1 MKSEHK
7 SLFLLTQTITEMNQ
21 SSITRVLSAAIVIVL
36 GIFSSNEVSA
46 QATLDSS
53 VVDKSIIGNR
63 AFTSLNIVKLD
74 RKLDTLVQ
82 RTDSLRM
89 DTDSLYS
96 QFVMLDNPMDM
107 NTQSLTNV
115 NIDSGT
121 FDGSTVTAS
130 GAVTGGSLT
139 DGTATLSS
147 GALSGAT
154 TVTASG
160 AVTGGSLTDGTA
172 TLASGALSGATS
184 VDGSGDLTMGTV
196 TMTGFGV
203 DADGD
208 VTSKSLDNTS
218 GGITNAGAIS
228 GATTVTASGAVTGGS
243 LTDGTA
249 TLTGGVMS
257 GITGINAGGALGM
270 TAASL
275 TSNTTGNTSI
285 TVDDNGVALFSNA
298 AGDAGLQIV
307 ASATPA
313 AEMIYLVN
321 TAGTDNGALTI
332 KATAGGI
339 DMESGTQTDI
349 IAGTHAQIKATTGF
363 ATLDG
368 FSGVN
373 IKGNAAEV
381 DVTTTGAVDINSANF
396 TLDASGSLDIT
407 SANTALTVASGTG
420 TMNVSSDA
428 AATAVNIA
436 TGAGVKALT
445 LGSTNTTSSTTI
457 QTGTGAMAFIGGGA
471 LTFDGASVSIDGT
484 DDSNL
489 TMTANAASTKTLT
502 IAASNSGAGVADID
516 MDADGAVKVDAPAI
530 DLTGV
535 TTLSGTLNLPTTVAN
550 TAATTHTVVDNTAS
564 AYSIGSTGKTD
575 ILKVVST
582 DAGEGVTMSGTLGV
596 TGLSS
601 LRGIDNAHNGIA
613 NTGVITQVTSISTAA
628 AATALPI
635 TATGILTLDGN
646 GGVNVV
652 GNAAEVDVTTT
663 GAVDVNGA
671 AITMDASAGMSLDAA
686 AASNLTTSAGALTL
700 DGAAGL
706 NIGTNADQPI
716 DIDASTLDIDASGAI
731 TIDATSTTFVGNVV
745 APVVSSLAPYHA
757 SAKIVKT
764 SHAQNQTVGV
774 STATRLVLFPEPG
787 TALNFSSELSQ
798 TATDIPGMF
807 TFAGISDGDITN
819 DNILLQSAGFYNIQ
833 LNMEVEGSGSDAF
846 AVVRVICDDGIT
858 AKTVMTLSAELYSG
872 FSAFKFING
881 SMLFEVAAGE
891 EVYLEMDVTGSSV
904 ELPSFNFA
912 ISRIGEE

>member
-147 GALSGAT
+147 GAL
-154 TVTASG
+154 
-160 AVTGGSLTDGTA
+160 
-172 TLASGALSGATS
+172 
-184 VDGSGDLTMGTV
+184 
-196 TMTGFGV
+196 
-203 DADGD
+203 
-208 VTSKSLDNTS
+208 
-218 GGITNAGAIS
+218 S

-420 TMNVSSDA
+420 TMNISSDA

>member
-1 MKSEHK
+1 
-7 SLFLLTQTITEMNQ
+7 
-21 SSITRVLSAAIVIVL
+21 
-36 GIFSSNEVSA
+36 
-46 QATLDSS
+46 
-53 VVDKSIIGNR
+53 
-63 AFTSLNIVKLD
+63 
-74 RKLDTLVQ
+74 
-82 RTDSLRM
+82 
-89 DTDSLYS
+89 
-96 QFVMLDNPMDM
+96 
-107 NTQSLTNV
+107 
-115 NIDSGT
+115 
-121 FDGSTVTAS
+121 
-130 GAVTGGSLT
+130 
-139 DGTATLSS
+139 
-147 GALSGAT
+147 
-154 TVTASG
+154 
-160 AVTGGSLTDGTA
+160 
-172 TLASGALSGATS
+172 
-184 VDGSGDLTMGTV
+184 
-196 TMTGFGV
+196 
-203 DADGD
+203 
-208 VTSKSLDNTS
+208 
-218 GGITNAGAIS
+218 
-228 GATTVTASGAVTGGS
+228 
-243 LTDGTA
+243 
-249 TLTGGVMS
+249 
-257 GITGINAGGALGM
+257 
-270 TAASL
+270 
-275 TSNTTGNTSI
+275 
-285 TVDDNGVALFSNA
+285 
-298 AGDAGLQIV
+298 
-307 ASATPA
+307 
-313 AEMIYLVN
+313 
-321 TAGTDNGALTI
+321 
-332 KATAGGI
+332 
-339 DMESGTQTDI
+339 MESGTQTDI
-349 IAGTHAQIKATTGF
+349 IAGTSLQLKASGGF

-368 FSGVN
+368 SSGVS

-489 TMTANAASTKTLT
+489 TMTANAVSTKTLT

-564 AYSIGSTGKTD
+564 AYSIGSTGKAD

-582 DAGEGVTMSGTLGV
+582 DASEGVTMSGTLGV
-596 TGLSS
+596 LGLSS

-613 NTGVITQVTSISTAA
+613 NTGIITQVTSISTAT

-716 DIDASTLDIDASGAI
+716 DMDASTLDIDASGAI

-745 APVVSSLAPYHA
+745 APVVSSLAPYHK
-757 SAKIVKT
+757 SMHIVKSAT
-764 SHAQNQTVGV
+764 GSNNQTNPAD
-774 STATRLVLFPEPG
+774 ATGAEQSFQLQIKDVASPLVDGLQ
-787 TALNFSSELSQ
+787 SVYSQ
-798 TATDIPGMF
+798 TALSDLNAF
-807 TFAGISDGDITN
+807 TTINENFGDTRGFILNVRDAGYYQIEFQMVCSS
-819 DNILLQSAGFYNIQ
+819 SADQ
-833 LNMEVEGSGSDAF
+833 HVEVEIYRSYDAVSSGSGSVENTKVGYGSG
-846 AVVRVICDDGIT
+846 VVYNSYNGAGGVVNCSAIVENAIAGGDFYIQVNHNGGGI
-858 AKTVMTLSAELYSG
+858 
-872 FSAFKFING
+872 G
-881 SMLFEVAAGE
+881 SLTIKEF
-891 EVYLEMDVTGSSV
+891 D
-904 ELPSFNFA
+904 FA
-912 ISRIGEE
+912 ISRIGEY